1 MDCFAALAMTT
12 KTTVYYRRRVGGNR
26 MKQPCV
32 YIVANMRHGTLYAGV
47 TANLP
52 RRAFEHRDGLVK
64 GFSAKYG
71 CKILVWYELH
81 ETMIDAITREKQ
93 IKAGSRAKKIALIE
107 ALNPDWRDL
116 YENLI

>member
-1 MDCFAALAMTT
+1 
-12 KTTVYYRRRVGGNR
+12 

-32 YIVANMRHGTLYAGV
+32 YIVASKLRGTLYTGV

-52 RRAFEHRDGLVK
+52 RRAFEHREGLVR
-64 GFSAKYG
+64 GFSTKYG

-93 IKAGSRAKKIALIE
+93 IKGGSRAKKLALIE
-107 ALNPDWRDL
+107 KLNPGWNDL
-116 YENLI
+116 YETLA

>member
-1 MDCFAALAMTT
+1 
-12 KTTVYYRRRVGGNR
+12 

-32 YIVANMRHGTLYAGV
+32 YIVASQRRGTLYTGV

-52 RRAFEHRDGLVK
+52 RRAFEHREGLVK
-64 GFSAKYG
+64 GFSTKYG

-93 IKAGSRAKKIALIE
+93 IKGGSRAKKLALIE
-107 ALNPDWRDL
+107 ELNPGWNNL
-116 YENLI
+116 YDSLA

>member
-1 MDCFAALAMTT
+1 
-12 KTTVYYRRRVGGNR
+12 

-32 YIVANMRHGTLYAGV
+32 YIVASTRRGTLYTGV

-52 RRAFEHRDGLVK
+52 RRAFEHREGLMK

-71 CKILVWYELH
+71 CKMLVWYEVH
-81 ETMIDAITREKQ
+81 ETMIEAITREKQ

-107 ALNPDWRDL
+107 ELNPEWNDL
-116 YENLI
+116 YETLV